1 MKILKIILSHLLYY
15 TIFVLLGV
23 FVILFIYKTNY
34 EGTDSKLNYLRLHG
48 KYTTGKIIIPNK
60 HNEKEN
66 IFLYDYEY
74 YVRGKIYTNTNASVN
89 ALSIKENEKYLVIF
103 SQFDPNTSLC
113 LLHKPIT
120 DLNDE
125 SMYSN
130 VEKRDVNL
138 IVILLGEYYVLYIII
153 FYCWGF
159 VINMMIKFLHVY
171 LLRSAE
177 SS

>member
-1 MKILKIILSHLLYY
+1 MKTLKIILSHLLYY
-15 TIFVLLGV
+15 TIIVLLGI
-23 FVILFIYKTNY
+23 FVIFFIYKTNY
-34 EGTDSKLNYLRLHG
+34 EGADSKLNYLRLHG

-74 YVRGKIYTNTNASVN
+74 YVRGKTYTNTNASVN

-120 DLNDE
+120 DFNE
-125 SMYSN
+125 ETMYPN
-130 VEKRDVNL
+130 INKKDVNVNL

-153 FYCWGF
+153 FYCLGF
-159 VINMMIKFLHVY
+159 VINMMIKILHVY
-171 LLRSAE
+171 LGNTKF
-177 SS
+177 